1 MIEICFK
8 KFFQIIRVMRI
19 KFVQFS
25 FETNDEKFVF
35 LDTKKQGKNMH
46 DDELC
51 DKRLAWLKM
60 QLINSGNK

>member
-1 MIEICFK
+1 
-8 KFFQIIRVMRI
+8 MRI